1 MDGNIKTSKVRSYL
15 ITFTVVISY
24 FVFTL
29 FGMIIAKYN
38 PFVLNFLDLAFIPTG
53 LTIILIMYLFAFT
66 YEKRKETILS
76 KEVLKAVELYGEGN
90 SFEKIKEL
98 MGLKHINEVK
108 RMITAFCKEK

>member
-1 MDGNIKTSKVRSYL
+1 MNGNIKTTKIRSYL
-15 ITFTVVISY
+15 ITFTVVTSY

-90 SFEKIKEL
+90 SFEKIKDT

-108 RMITAFCKEK
+108 RMITTFCKEK